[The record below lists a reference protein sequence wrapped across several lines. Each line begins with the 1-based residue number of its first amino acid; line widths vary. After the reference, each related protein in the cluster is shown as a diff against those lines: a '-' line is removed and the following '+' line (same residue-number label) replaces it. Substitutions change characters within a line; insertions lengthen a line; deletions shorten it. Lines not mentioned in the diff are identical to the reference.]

1 MIRNIDYQIRL
12 IQFNN
17 GKVREMVVPNEDDSY
32 TIFIEAT
39 LSKKEQQHAF
49 LHAMGH
55 INNHDFEKTCPANML
70 ELRAHS
76 A

>member
-1 MIRNIDYQIRL
+1 
-12 IQFNN
+12 
-17 GKVREMVVPNEDDSY
+17 MVVPNEDDSY

-39 LSKKEQQHAF
+39 LSKQEQQNAF

-55 INNHDFEKTCPANML
+55 INNGDFEKTCSANML

>member
-17 GKVREMVVPNEDDSY
+17 GKIREMVVPNEDDSY

-39 LSKKEQQHAF
+39 LSKEEQQKAF

-55 INNHDFEKTCPANML
+55 INNHDFDKTCSANML